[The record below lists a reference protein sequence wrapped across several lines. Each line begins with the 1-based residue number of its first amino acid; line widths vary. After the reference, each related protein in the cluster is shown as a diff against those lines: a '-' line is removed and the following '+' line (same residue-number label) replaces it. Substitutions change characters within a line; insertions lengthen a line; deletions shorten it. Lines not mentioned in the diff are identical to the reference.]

1 MGDLI
6 DADVTYIN
14 GIEVGRTEY
23 QYPPRIYHFDG
34 SILKQGKNT
43 LMTRLIVEQEFGGFV
58 EGHPYYLKTPSSIT
72 DIMGEWKMVVENT
85 MPKFNPIP
93 MAQMLPAALYYASV
107 LPVKNIA
114 ISQIWWYQGESNAG
128 DPDGLSMEYSEVAK
142 KFIEQGGSSIDN
154 PCGYAQKMIRTFKKM
169 REFFGEVPVV
179 MVKMADYINPLT
191 FETEVPEGWRKIQEL
206 QERAPEF
213 ISNVK
218 VVVAPTPDPIYEL
231 HPQNKSGLGADV
243 AKASIELSK

>member
-1 MGDLI
+1 
-6 DADVTYIN
+6 
-14 GIEVGRTEY
+14 
-23 QYPPRIYHFDG
+23 
-34 SILKQGKNT
+34 
-43 LMTRLIVEQEFGGFV
+43 
-58 EGHPYYLKTPSSIT
+58 
-72 DIMGEWKMVVENT
+72 
-85 MPKFNPIP
+85 
-93 MAQMLPAALYYASV
+93 
-107 LPVKNIA
+107 
-114 ISQIWWYQGESNAG
+114 
-128 DPDGLSMEYSEVAK
+128 MEYSEVAK

>member
-1 MGDLI
+1 
-6 DADVTYIN
+6 
-14 GIEVGRTEY
+14 
-23 QYPPRIYHFDG
+23 
-34 SILKQGKNT
+34 
-43 LMTRLIVEQEFGGFV
+43 
-58 EGHPYYLKTPSSIT
+58 
-72 DIMGEWKMVVENT
+72 
-85 MPKFNPIP
+85 
-93 MAQMLPAALYYASV
+93 ML
-107 LPVKNIA
+107 
-114 ISQIWWYQGESNAG
+114 
-128 DPDGLSMEYSEVAK
+128 
-142 KFIEQGGSSIDN
+142 
-154 PCGYAQKMIRTFKKM
+154 RTFKKM